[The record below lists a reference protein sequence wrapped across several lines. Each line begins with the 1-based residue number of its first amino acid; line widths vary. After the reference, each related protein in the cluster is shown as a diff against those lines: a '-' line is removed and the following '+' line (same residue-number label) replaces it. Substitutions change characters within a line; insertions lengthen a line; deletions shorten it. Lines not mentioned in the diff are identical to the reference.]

1 MPDPMAPNPVA
12 AQVTTPPPVPGVNN
26 PSVVPNP
33 QAGVGPEPA
42 QPPVDMSGQAPSMG
56 APSAPSVKGPSPWQ
70 RAVHALLGSQTE
82 YQQGPNGP
90 VPVQVPNKPGNLF
103 RSILAGAILGA
114 GAGTANA
121 EHNAG
126 SGWGAA
132 GAGARAV
139 QQNQQQQD
147 LLKQQQA
154 QKQFENQQKMNENDR
169 ANQLVQVQTAQTQA
183 QMARWRHEDDLQDQA
198 AHEARNNASQ
208 ILVSSFTDPKVGGQD
223 PVDGA
228 LPATLSAQD
237 LATQYMTNPKVRMAP
252 AGFNRVFVDTTDTKK
267 VKWEDSA
274 NGGHG
279 GWVNELDGSPAN
291 MTDHTSIRVIDV
303 PIDKMNTKIMKSGRD
318 LNALEQLPKG
328 VGIYDNDTMYPV
340 SPNDQQVVFQRGQD
354 RRLEQSKVD
363 VAKRGVAAQES
374 SNNRQAEADRR
385 DAYNAMDKQ
394 VDEENKELDAQRK
407 EIADPTSP
415 DYLKLTGQI
424 EANNQRR
431 RAAYEKAYGVKLAGD
446 ATQPPPPPADPVA
459 KLVQKYSSGMGPVA
473 STNFSGAVSALQ
485 KGTPLSTILRN
496 LANSQDIPPADKTS
510 ISDALVKLNSELSPI
525 IAQQQQA
532 NETAQ
537 ARVQQQAD
545 AANEQENPSAA
556 TTFKLATAPASIAS
570 RPGQR

>member
-1 MPDPMAPNPVA
+1 MSMLAPP
-12 AQVTTPPPVPGVNN
+12 
-26 PSVVPNP
+26 
-33 QAGVGPEPA
+33 
-42 QPPVDMSGQAPSMG
+42 
-56 APSAPSVKGPSPWQ
+56 
-70 RAVHALLGSQTE
+70 
-82 YQQGPNGP
+82 GPNAP
-90 VPVQVPNKPGNLF
+90 VSPTRSF
-103 RSILAGAILGA
+103 FSSILSGAIAGGAAGAEA
-114 GAGTANA
+114 GDRT
-121 EHNAG
+121 AG

-132 GAGARAV
+132 GIGAGAA
-139 QQNQQQQD
+139 QKQQQQQA
-147 LLKQQQA
+147 LLAQQQKQQE
-154 QKQFENQQKMNENDR
+154 FENQQKMNENDR

-340 SPNDQQVVFQRGQD
+340 SPSDQQVLFQRGQD

-374 SNNRQAEADRR
+374 ANNRQAEADRR